1 VLNGASVISASAVA
15 TVTPD
20 WTIQRIGDF
29 NGDGKADILW
39 RHTAGF
45 VHLWVLNGA
54 SVIRASAVATV
65 PPDWSIQ

>member
-39 RHTAGF
+39 RHTSGF
-45 VHLWVLNGA
+45 VGLWFMDGA
-54 SVIRASAVATV
+54 SAIGSGPVASL
-65 PPDWSIQ
+65 PPDWAIQ